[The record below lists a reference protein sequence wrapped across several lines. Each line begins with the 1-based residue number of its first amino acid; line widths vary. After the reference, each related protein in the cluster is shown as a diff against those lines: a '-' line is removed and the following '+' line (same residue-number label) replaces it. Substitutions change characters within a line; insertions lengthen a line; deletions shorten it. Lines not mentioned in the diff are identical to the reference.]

1 MSYGGNKNGIT
12 LSAFSPETIS
22 KLMGVQS
29 GWFGMIMAGIIGAWS
44 TTKIPMLLFEASSM
58 GWKFMIARFVLDIPV
73 ILVIALITEK
83 VLTPEEKNNLY
94 EA

>member
-1 MSYGGNKNGIT
+1 
-12 LSAFSPETIS
+12 
-22 KLMGVQS
+22 
-29 GWFGMIMAGIIGAWS
+29 MIMAGIIGAWS

-58 GWKFMIARFVLDIPV
+58 GWKFMIARFVLDIPL